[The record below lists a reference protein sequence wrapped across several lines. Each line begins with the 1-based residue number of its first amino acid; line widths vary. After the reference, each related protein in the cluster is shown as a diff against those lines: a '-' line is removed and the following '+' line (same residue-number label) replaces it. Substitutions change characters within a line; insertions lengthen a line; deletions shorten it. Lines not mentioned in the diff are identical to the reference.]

1 MASKTGTLYI
11 GVTSDLEKRIW
22 EHKNDVHEGF
32 TKKYRCHILIYFEHL
47 NDMMEA
53 IESEKEIK
61 KWNRNKKE
69 NLIKT
74 INPLWDDL
82 AKDWY

>member
-1 MASKTGTLYI
+1 MASKTGTLYL

-22 EHKNDVHEGF
+22 EHKNDVNEGF
-32 TKKYRCHILIYFEHL
+32 TKKYRCHTLIYFEHL
-47 NDMMEA
+47 DDMIEA
-53 IESEKEIK
+53 IEREKEVK

-74 INPLWDDL
+74 INPLWEDL